1 MIGKMQPKYSIIVP
15 HYDGAISDEKFIRG
29 MTCLKNQPFKNFEVL
44 IYHDGPTSRPIPD
57 VGLENSKIKVTQ
69 KRYNDWGH
77 SLRDMGIRDAN
88 GEYIIHFNPDNI
100 LYENALDRIE
110 DILTLEVEILSSKK
124 EIVIFPIRMMGVVSN
139 GHYYCRFKELED
151 MVQIILT
158 GSPTIK
164 HNIDCMQ
171 LVMKKDIWVKE
182 GGWKDKTEQSDG
194 NMYPYFVKKY
204 GARYC
209 YDILGEHR

>member
-1 MIGKMQPKYSIIVP
+1 
-15 HYDGAISDEKFIRG
+15 
-29 MTCLKNQPFKNFEVL
+29 
-44 IYHDGPTSRPIPD
+44 
-57 VGLENSKIKVTQ
+57 
-69 KRYNDWGH
+69 
-77 SLRDMGIRDAN
+77 
-88 GEYIIHFNPDNI
+88 
-100 LYENALDRIE
+100 
-110 DILTLEVEILSSKK
+110 
-124 EIVIFPIRMMGVVSN
+124 
-139 GHYYCRFKELED
+139 
-151 MVQIILT
+151 MVQFILT
-158 GSPTIK
+158 GSPAIK